1 MNRSTNLGSKLTSI
15 VLLIGVMELIGAP
28 AFATTATGTQ
38 NPGRA
43 VRHDFPTAG
52 HCIAQG
58 ESEGAGRRRTPGSA
72 STTAAVSR
80 TNAGNDGIMMRQKL
94 ASSTDAGM

>member
-1 MNRSTNLGSKLTSI
+1 VNRSTNLGSKLSSI

-58 ESEGAGRRRTPGSA
+58 ESEGAWPF
-72 STTAAVSR
+72 STTC
-80 TNAGNDGIMMRQKL
+80 
-94 ASSTDAGM
+94 